1 MSRANTLSRINSR
14 DRTSPRRT
22 LTLASSA
29 LATAA
34 VSVGAIAASPIGP
47 GLMAAGSG
55 PAGSGPAGSV
65 APGSAALGLVAGDSG
80 PAITAADRPATRG
93 PAVVRAV
100 TGTGFGPRGR
110 IVLDAFT
117 QPLLAAGTG
126 AVRPARRL
134 TPRQIAWFMLKSYGW
149 TAREYPALSS
159 LWARESGWN
168 PYARN
173 SYSGAYGIPQA
184 MPGGK
189 MASAGGDWRTD
200 PRTQIRWGL
209 HYIKVVYGSPS
220 RAWRH
225 EVSYGWY

>member
-1 MSRANTLSRINSR
+1 VSRINSVFRLKTR
-14 DRTSPRRT
+14 DRTFPRRT
-22 LTLASSA
+22 LTLASST
-29 LATAA
+29 LAVAA
-34 VSVGAIAASPIGP
+34 VSVGAVAASPIG
-47 GLMAAGSG
+47 SG
-55 PAGSGPAGSV
+55 PIGTGPGPVSPVALGPVVGSSGPTTASAGGPV
-65 APGSAALGLVAGDSG
+65 TGG
-80 PAITAADRPATRG
+80 PAAIS
-93 PAVVRAV
+93 AV
-100 TGTGFGPRGR
+100 TAGLGGDGR

-117 QPLLAAGTG
+117 QPLQAADTG

-134 TPRQIAWFMLKSYGW
+134 TARQIAWFMLKSYGW
-149 TAREYPALSS
+149 TTREYPSLSS

-189 MASAGGDWRTD
+189 MASAGGDWRTN

-225 EVSYGWY
+225 ELSYGWY

>member
-1 MSRANTLSRINSR
+1 VFHI
-14 DRTSPRRT
+14 T

-34 VSVGAIAASPIGP
+34 VSVGAITASPTGP
-47 GLMAAGSG
+47 GLTAA
-55 PAGSGPAGSV
+55 
-65 APGSAALGLVAGDSG
+65 DSG
-80 PAITAADRPATRG
+80 PAVSVARGTAA
-93 PAVVRAV
+93 VSAV

-117 QPLLAAGTG
+117 QPLLAGGTG

-149 TAREYPALSS
+149 STREYPSLSS
-159 LWARESGWN
+159 LWARESRWN

-189 MASAGGDWRTD
+189 MASAGGDWRTN

-225 EVSYGWY
+225 ELSYGWY

>member
-1 MSRANTLSRINSR
+1 VTAERELRARPKVPVFRTKLVSRINAVSRLKTR
-14 DRTSPRRT
+14 DRTFPRRT

-29 LATAA
+29 MAVAA
-34 VSVGAIAASPIGP
+34 VSAGAVAAGPIGASPIGP
-47 GLMAAGSG
+47 GPTGVSPVSSTPVAG
-55 PAGSGPAGSV
+55 
-65 APGSAALGLVAGDSG
+65 GSA
-80 PAITAADRPATRG
+80 PI
-93 PAVVRAV
+93 
-100 TGTGFGPRGR
+100 

-117 QPLLAAGTG
+117 RPLRAAGAG

-134 TPRQIAWFMLKSYGW
+134 TARQIAWFMLKSYGW
-149 TAREYPALSS
+149 TTREYPSLSS

-189 MASAGGDWRTD
+189 MASAGGDWRTN

-225 EVSYGWY
+225 ELSYGWY

>member
-1 MSRANTLSRINSR
+1 VSRVTAASRISSR

-47 GLMAAGSG
+47 GLTAASSG
-55 PAGSGPAGSV
+55 PAASGPAASV
-65 APGSAALGLVAGDSG
+65 AHG
-80 PAITAADRPATRG
+80 PA
-93 PAVVRAV
+93 AVSAV
-100 TGTGFGPRGR
+100 TGSGFGPRSR

-149 TAREYPALSS
+149 TTREYPSLSS
-159 LWARESGWN
+159 LWGRESGWN

-189 MASAGGDWRTD
+189 MASAGGDWRTN

-209 HYIKVVYGSPS
+209 RYIKVVYGSPS

-225 EVSYGWY
+225 ELSYGWY

>member
-1 MSRANTLSRINSR
+1 VFRIKAVFRIRTVSRASTLSRISNR

-22 LTLASSA
+22 LTLAGSA

-47 GLMAAGSG
+47 ALMAA
-55 PAGSGPAGSV
+55 
-65 APGSAALGLVAGDSG
+65 DSG
-80 PAITAADRPATRG
+80 PAASVAGG
-93 PAVVRAV
+93 PAVVRDV
-100 TGTGFGPRGR
+100 TGAGLGPRGR

-149 TAREYPALSS
+149 TTREYSSLSS

-189 MASAGGDWRTD
+189 MASAGGDWRTN